1 MNANMRLFV
10 ELMATI
16 LSGASLV
23 ACREAWH
30 RLVLKD
36 WESVDPNRPPGF

>member
-1 MNANMRLFV
+1 MQLFV
-10 ELMATI
+10 ALAAAI
-16 LSGASLV
+16 LSGASLI

-36 WESVDPNRPPGF
+36 WEPVDPNRPPGF